1 MRALAIMTEKRSP
14 HLPDVPTFKELG
26 FNFSSGSSRGFS
38 MPKETPKATVEIFSN
53 AVKQVM
59 DSEEF
64 KANAMKTAFPSDFQG
79 PEEYAAFIKKLD
91 GVYRP
96 LWEKYGKEA
105 TSK

>member
-1 MRALAIMTEKRSP
+1 
-14 HLPDVPTFKELG
+14 
-26 FNFSSGSSRGFS
+26 
-38 MPKETPKATVEIFSN
+38 MPKDTPKGVVEIFSS

-64 KANAMKTAFPSDFQG
+64 KANAMKTDFPSDFQG
-79 PEEYAAFIKKLD
+79 PEEYTAFIKKLD

-105 TSK
+105 ISK